1 MCILYRARAPRLG
14 GTQCK
19 GTGVKYGSTV
29 EMPCMD
35 KTLLP
40 QAGSLAKL
48 LKELSSNKNNQKS
61 PSPAQQLQQNQAV
74 VSGLLP

>member
-1 MCILYRARAPRLG
+1 
-14 GTQCK
+14 
-19 GTGVKYGSTV
+19 
-29 EMPCMD
+29 MD